1 MDLNNDIHLLLYLT
15 GCGLRFREIDPDLI
29 ADIPEVRWSRIYNLA
44 QEQGVLAI
52 VFDAIEKLSVSV
64 NISRPL
70 KFQWIAAVHTREHNY
85 KKKYNTAVDLAKA
98 FKKEGIKTTV
108 LKGLAIST
116 YYPNPAYREFGD
128 FDCFLGDNYELGNC
142 VAERLGA
149 TVERDYYRH
158 SHISYKS
165 QMVENHQFC
174 VGVRGSRKMKNFE
187 KYLHQI
193 MHNDAEYID
202 EGKSLI
208 RPSCDFNA
216 LFLTSHAMT
225 HFLVEGIKLRHIC
238 DWAVLLH
245 HEQNNIDWHSFYHWT
260 DKLHYTRF
268 ANTLTCIATKYL
280 GLKIENVQ
288 IKQEGK
294 YYVPILE
301 DIFQSNSVFNKG
313 YGVWRSRLVS
323 IKNRLS
329 SLWKFHKIYQQSAI
343 KKIMIQV
350 LGFLFDR
357 KPKI

>member
-15 GCGLRFREIDPDLI
+15 GCGLRFREINPDLI
-29 ADIPEVRWSRIYNLA
+29 ADIPEVRWKHIYSLA
-44 QEQGVLAI
+44 HEQGVLAI
-52 VFDAIEKLSVSV
+52 VFDAIEKLPTVS
-64 NISRPL
+64 ISRAL
-70 KFQWIAAVHTREHNY
+70 KLQWIAAVHTRELNY
-85 KKKYNTAVDLAKA
+85 KKQYNTAVELATA
-98 FKKEGIKTTV
+98 FENEGIKTTV

-116 YYPNPAYREFGD
+116 YYPNPSYREFGD
-128 FDCFLGDNYELGNC
+128 FDCFLGNDYESGNC
-142 VAERLGA
+142 IAEKLGA

-158 SHISYKS
+158 SHIFYKS

-174 VGVRGSRKMKNFE
+174 VGVRGSRKMKGFE
-187 KYLHQI
+187 KHLYQV
-193 MHNDAEYID
+193 MHCRAEYID
-202 EGKSLI
+202 ENNALI

-238 DWAVLLH
+238 DWAVLLR
-245 HEQNNIDWHSFYHWT
+245 HEQNNIDWQSFYHWT
-260 DKLHYTRF
+260 DKLNYTRF
-268 ANTLTCIATKYL
+268 ANTLTYIATKYL
-280 GLKIENVQ
+280 ELGIENVQ
-288 IKQEGK
+288 IKQEDK
-294 YYVPILE
+294 YCVPILE

-343 KKIMIQV
+343 KTIMIQV

>member
-15 GCGLRFREIDPDLI
+15 GCGLRFREINPDLI
-29 ADIPEVRWSRIYNLA
+29 ADIPESRWKHIYNLA

-52 VFDAIEKLSVSV
+52 VFDAIEGVLTSV

-70 KFQWIAAVHTREHNY
+70 KLQWIAAVHAREHNY
-85 KKKYNTAVDLAKA
+85 KKQFNTAVELATA

-116 YYPNPAYREFGD
+116 YYPNPSYREFGD
-128 FDCFLGDNYELGNC
+128 FDCFLGDNYELGNGI
-142 VAERLGA
+142 AEKLGA

-165 QMVENHQFC
+165 QMIENHQFC
-174 VGVRGSRKMKNFE
+174 VGVRGSRQMKEFE
-187 KYLHQI
+187 KHLHQI
-193 MHNDAEYID
+193 MYKETEFID
-202 EGKSLI
+202 ENNVLV

-245 HEQNNIDWHSFYHWT
+245 HEQRNINWHNFYQWT

-268 ANTLTCIATKYL
+268 ANTITSIANAYL
-280 GLKIENVQ
+280 GLKIENALV
-288 IKQEGK
+288 KREDK
-294 YYVPILE
+294 YVDLVLE
-301 DIFQSNSVFNKG
+301 DIFHSNALFNKG
-313 YGVWRSRLVS
+313 YGIWRSRFTS
-323 IKNRLS
+323 IKNKFM
-329 SLWKFHKIYQQSAI
+329 SLWKFHKIYQQSAL
-343 KKIMIQV
+343 KMIMVQV

-357 KPKI
+357 HPKL